1 MLLAR
6 APKPNFRPFVKTVWA
21 MDAANASP
29 GVTAARE
36 RVLPTGLMHLVF
48 RLSDVPLRIFH
59 ETNQRVIRHA
69 VVGGAR
75 SGPYIRDISV
85 PSASVGVQLYPGT
98 SELLFGVP
106 ADELAERHT
115 ALDELWGRSA
125 ISTRERLAEADSL
138 EEQLDLFE
146 SLLASRLPKVRGL
159 HPAVA
164 HALDRFNQTSDVG
177 AVVKQT
183 GYNHR
188 RFIALFSRAVGLTP
202 KLYCRI
208 LRFQKV
214 IELASARPPWRLS
227 DLALEAGYSDQPH
240 FNRQFKEFAGM
251 RPGEYQ
257 SLSPSS
263 PNHVPLR

>member
-1 MLLAR
+1 
-6 APKPNFRPFVKTVWA
+6 
-21 MDAANASP
+21 MDAANKSALVPS
-29 GVTAARE
+29 TRE

-48 RLSDVPLRIFH
+48 RLSDVPLRIFD
-59 ETNQRVIRHA
+59 ESKQRVIGHA

-85 PSASVGVQLYPGT
+85 PSASVGAQLYPGT

-106 ADELAERHT
+106 AAELAERHT

-138 EEQLDLFE
+138 EEQMDLFE
-146 SLLASRLPKVRGL
+146 TLLASRLPKVRGL

-164 HALDRFNQTSDVG
+164 HALDRFNQTNDVG

-183 GYNHR
+183 GYSHR
-188 RFIALFSRAVGLTP
+188 SFIGLFSRAVGLTP
-202 KLYCRI
+202 KLYCRV

-214 IELASARPPWRLS
+214 LELAAARPILSLS
-227 DLALEAGYSDQPH
+227 DLALEAGFSDQPH
-240 FNRQFKEFAGM
+240 FNRQFKEFTGM

-257 SLSPSS
+257 NLSPSS